1 MGQRDRRT
9 DQARRQKI
17 KWGCALVKKWKMGGG
32 VFCKKSGPFL
42 NAGCIMYSIS
52 FYFILHFIYLGVRPH
67 PTDPLPTGLQT
78 DTVPLHRRSPL
89 EACSVKMPHLENS
102 YTLLA

>member
-1 MGQRDRRT
+1 
-9 DQARRQKI
+9 
-17 KWGCALVKKWKMGGG
+17 
-32 VFCKKSGPFL
+32 
-42 NAGCIMYSIS
+42 MYSIS
-52 FYFILHFIYLGVRPH
+52 FYFILHFIYLGVRP
-67 PTDPLPTGLQT
+67 GLQT